1 MLCFVGNE
9 MISLVRPRV
18 PFLHS
23 VLMWA
28 RDFAVISIFHVFPY
42 DWVLYFTIRYEQVNF
57 DLFFHIFSISHSL
70 FFIVMNVVG
79 KKMVKWA

>member
-1 MLCFVGNE
+1 M
-9 MISLVRPRV
+9 MSLVRPRV

-42 DWVLYFTIRYEQVNF
+42 DLVIPILYFTIRYEQVNF
-57 DLFFHIFSISHSL
+57 DLFFQIFSISHSL

-79 KKMVKWA
+79 KKKW

>member
-1 MLCFVGNE
+1 M
-9 MISLVRPRV
+9 MSLVWPRV

-28 RDFAVISIFHVFPY
+28 RDFAVASIFHVLPY
-42 DWVLYFTIRYEQVNF
+42 DWVIPILYFTIQYEHVKF
-57 DLFFHIFSISHSL
+57 DLVFQIFSISHSL